1 MISDKLVKPVDTK
14 NKITTS
20 DILQL
25 KLQGMNL
32 TEIGDKFGIS
42 KQAVSQR
49 IKGVFKLLDN
59 ESLEAYQANKVKI
72 LTAVERALIDNLV
85 NKDKLKQA
93 SLNNVAY
100 AFGQIN
106 NAKRLEQGQ
115 PTDIFEVFTVD
126 AAEQANL
133 KELAKSILQRDVID
147 VTPDTDNIE

>member
-1 MISDKLVKPVDTK
+1 MSDKLTNYVDKPKTA
-14 NKITTS
+14 TTTEL
-20 DILQL
+20 LQL
-25 KLQGMNL
+25 KLQGL
-32 TEIGDKFGIS
+32 SLEEIGNKYGITR
-42 KQAVSQR
+42 QAVSKR

-72 LTAVERALIDNLV
+72 LTAVEKTLIDNLC
-85 NKDKLKQA
+85 KPAKLKQA
-93 SLNNVAY
+93 SLNNLAY
-100 AFGQIN
+100 GFTQIN